1 MRWQKIAFL
10 NMENLM
16 LAFISI
22 LLGISLS
29 IVCLLNFAYFYEFA
43 DAQKIRLFLIVMVC
57 FTLII
62 FLVLRAY
69 VLLIRHKYLERK
81 KLLFIGFLGLVLLRI
96 LFYSSYYYWSIPQI
110 HTINI
115 CYDTNNLS
123 EHLKLFELH
132 DAKTGEEYLPSSLG
146 YHYYPIVIAAN
157 TCAEGRI
164 ISLPL
169 RNKNWEGVVAV
180 FEEKIAPNTVR
191 TKLNNSMEETTTL
204 INHDQIAGTE
214 NILISHGVTSGIP
227 ITNPWDKGWFVVIK
241 WLSLVLSSALLALI
255 LFAISETIIAGS
267 NHKVN

>member
-10 NMENLM
+10 NVENLG

-22 LLGISLS
+22 LFGISLS
-29 IVCLLNFAYFYEFA
+29 MVCLLNFAYFYEFE
-43 DAQKIRLFLIVMVC
+43 DAQKVRFFLIGIVC
-57 FTLII
+57 FTLLI
-62 FLVLRAY
+62 FLALRAY
-69 VLLIRHKYLERK
+69 VLPIRRKYLERK
-81 KLLFIGFLGLVLLRI
+81 KLLLIGFLGLVLLRI

-110 HTINI
+110 HAINI

-132 DAKTGEEYLPSSLG
+132 DANTGEQYLPSSLG
-146 YHYYPIVIAAN
+146 YPHYPILIAAN
-157 TCAEGRI
+157 TCAQGRI

-180 FEEKIAPNTVR
+180 FEEKIAPDTVR
-191 TKLNNSMEETTTL
+191 TKLNNGMEETTAL

-214 NILISHGVTSGIP
+214 NILISQGATRGIL

-255 LFAISETIIAGS
+255 LFAISETIIVGS
-267 NHKVN
+267 NHRV